1 MAHRTVK
8 KDKPGFEEALERLEE
23 IKTAM
28 DSPETGL
35 EQMIA
40 LYEEGLTL
48 INQSRRIL
56 AKAELRLQTLE
67 AVELEAPATGEESN
81 LPEALPGMRAPEP
94 PQEDDEFTLL

>member
-1 MAHRTVK
+1 MAPRTSK
-8 KDKPGFEEALERLEE
+8 KEPLGFEQALERLEE

-28 DSPETGL
+28 DSPDTGL

-56 AKAELRLQTLE
+56 ANAELRIQTLE
-67 AVELEAPATGEESN
+67 AAGQQALASDAAASPAPS
-81 LPEALPGMRAPEP
+81 PEP
-94 PQEDDEFTLL
+94 PHEDDEFTLL